1 MTSAGGVTTARPE
14 TLRAGSGSTPTSAL
28 HEPQFGAKDLV
39 VHPLPNRAA
48 RDICRRRHYLGS
60 YPGGA
65 VLNFGISV
73 ANTLL
78 GVAVLGVGPPNTYR
92 FFGADRHQVL
102 CLARFW
108 LDDRLGR
115 NAESRTLS
123 IILRM
128 LRRHQSTVKALI
140 AYSDPSAGHTGTIY
154 RAAGFLY
161 LGESETTPLY
171 RLPDGSLHHSR
182 TLGHRFGSRSLRHFE
197 SHGVHL
203 EVVAQ
208 ERKLIYVALIDR
220 DFRHRLTRSVRPYP
234 AKDGPNFRI
243 AGKESAN

>member
-1 MTSAGGVTTARPE
+1 MTGKVTGAGGVAVARPE
-14 TLRAGSGSTPTSAL
+14 NRREGGGSTPTSAL
-28 HEPQFGAKDLV
+28 QKSQFGAKDLV
-39 VHPLPNRAA
+39 VHPLSTRAA
-48 RDICRRRHYLGS
+48 RDICKRRHYLGS

-73 ANTLL
+73 MNTLV
-78 GVAVLGVGPPNTYR
+78 GVEVLGVGPTNAYR
-92 FFGADRHQVL
+92 FFDGADRHQVL

-123 IILRM
+123 IIVRL
-128 LRRHQSTVKALI
+128 LRRHQSSVRALV
-140 AYSDPSAGHTGTIY
+140 AYSDPSAGHTGIIY

-171 RLPDGSLHHSR
+171 RFADGSMHHSR
-182 TLGHRFGSRSLRHFE
+182 TLGHRFGTRSLRHFE

-203 EVVAQ
+203 EVVAR

-220 DFRHRLTRSVRPYP
+220 DFRNRLTRPVQRYRAEAGP
-234 AKDGPNFRI
+234 A
-243 AGKESAN
+243 